1 MVMSLQNQIKQNLIK
16 EIYTDIDKM
25 YDFIEQHYLLSEE
38 HRVLIIKHLNKFKD
52 QVYLISE
59 NSKLS

>member
-1 MVMSLQNQIKQNLIK
+1 MSVQEQIKANLIK

-25 YDFIEQHYLLSEE
+25 YDFMEQHYVLSED
-38 HRVLIIKHLNKFKD
+38 HRDLVIKHLNKFKD
-52 QVYLISE
+52 QIYLISE

>member
-1 MVMSLQNQIKQNLIK
+1 MSVQEHIKANLIK
-16 EIYTDIDKM
+16 EIYTDVDKL
-25 YDFIEQHYLLSEE
+25 YDFMEQHYLLSEE
-38 HRVLIIKHLNKFKD
+38 HRSLVVKHLNKFKD

>member
-1 MVMSLQNQIKQNLIK
+1 MSVQEQIKQNLMK

-25 YDFIEQHYLLSEE
+25 YDFMEQHYIMSDT
-38 HRVLIIKHLNKFKD
+38 HRDLIIKHLNKFKD
-52 QVYLISE
+52 QIYLVSE

>member
-1 MVMSLQNQIKQNLIK
+1 MSVQTKIKENLIK
-16 EIYTDIDKM
+16 EIYTEIDKM
-25 YDFIEQHYLLSEE
+25 YDFLEQHYLLSEE
-38 HRVLIIKHLNKFKD
+38 HRSLVIKHLNKFKD

>member
-1 MVMSLQNQIKQNLIK
+1 MSVQEKIKENLIK

-25 YDFIEQHYLLSEE
+25 YDFMEQHYLLSEE
-38 HRVLIIKHLNKFKD
+38 HRSLVIKHLNKFKD

>member
-1 MVMSLQNQIKQNLIK
+1 MSVKAQIKQNLMK

-25 YDFIEQHYLLSEE
+25 YDFMEQHYVLSES
-38 HRVLIIKHLNKFKD
+38 HRDLIIKHLNKFKD
-52 QVYLISE
+52 QIYLVSE

>member
-1 MVMSLQNQIKQNLIK
+1 MSVQKQIKDNLIK
-16 EIYTDIDKM
+16 EIYTEIDKM
-25 YDFIEQHYLLSEE
+25 YDFMEQHYLLSED
-38 HRVLIIKHLNKFKD
+38 HRSLIIKHLNKFKD

>member
-1 MVMSLQNQIKQNLIK
+1 MSVQKQIKENLIK

-25 YDFIEQHYLLSEE
+25 YDFLEQHYVLSET
-38 HRVLIIKHLNKFKD
+38 HRSLIIKHLNKFKD

>member
-1 MVMSLQNQIKQNLIK
+1 MSVQEKSKENLIK

-25 YDFIEQHYLLSEE
+25 YDFMEQHYLLSEE
-38 HRVLIIKHLNKFKD
+38 HRSLVIKHLNKFKD

>member
-1 MVMSLQNQIKQNLIK
+1 VSVQKQIKANLMK
-16 EIYTDIDKM
+16 EVYTEIDKM
-25 YDFIEQHYLLSEE
+25 YDFMEQHYILSEQ
-38 HRVLIIKHLNKFKD
+38 HRDLIIKHLNKFKD

>member
-1 MVMSLQNQIKQNLIK
+1 MSVQKQIKDNLIK
-16 EIYTDIDKM
+16 EIYTEVDKM
-25 YDFIEQHYLLSEE
+25 YDFMEQHYILSED
-38 HRVLIIKHLNKFKD
+38 HRSLIVKHLNKFKD

>member
-1 MVMSLQNQIKQNLIK
+1 MSVQEQIKANLIK
-16 EIYTDIDKM
+16 EIYTDVDKM
-25 YDFIEQHYLLSEE
+25 YDFMEQHYLLSEE
-38 HRVLIIKHLNKFKD
+38 HRCLIVKHFNKFKD